1 MPSGFTAGTPDALA
15 INVGVLKVNGTVI
28 GLSDGGLD
36 FDPGIVDL
44 QIGFDGARAPIAG
57 MEYRVDYKSKISG
70 TFITPSV
77 AFLQQCEPGGNLS
90 GDTIT
95 PIACGTLY
103 AAGDYL
109 DNVELIISRGDGTNL
124 TVTFATAK
132 VTKWTLD
139 SKDKQVLKVKCEIM
153 AYLSAD
159 VAAASTDT
167 CPYTLTVA

>member
-1 MPSGFTAGTPDALA
+1 MPSGFTSTTPESLAL
-15 INVGVLKVNGTVI
+15 NVGVLKVNGVVI

-44 QIGFDGARAPIAG
+44 QIGFDGARAPIAE

-70 TFITPSV
+70 VFITPSV
-77 AFLQQCEPGGNLS
+77 EFLQQLEAGGTLA

-95 PIACGTLY
+95 PIACGTRY

-109 DNVELIISRGDGTNL
+109 TDVELITGRGDGTNL

-132 VTKWTLD
+132 ITKYSFD
-139 SKDKQVLKVKCEIM
+139 SKDKMPLKIKIEIM
-153 AYLSAD
+153 AYLSK
-159 VAAASTDT
+159 AAAAVSTDG
-167 CPYTLTVA
+167 CPYTITVS